1 MLLVKTNVEASTI
14 HGLGLFAAQFIA
26 KGTPIWKFT
35 PGLDIKLT
43 EEEFLQLPP
52 LAQESVE
59 HYCYR
64 SVVDRTYVLVFDDA
78 RFFNHSKTP
87 NVTSVDTPDES
98 EGMEVALHD
107 IKEGEE
113 LLCDCREF
121 DADCRDGKEAYA
133 RN

>member
-64 SVVDRTYVLVFDDA
+64 SVVDHTYVLVFDDA

-87 NVTSVDTPDES
+87 NVTSVDTPGEP
-98 EGMEVALHD
+98 EGMEVASRD
-107 IKEGEE
+107 VKEGEE